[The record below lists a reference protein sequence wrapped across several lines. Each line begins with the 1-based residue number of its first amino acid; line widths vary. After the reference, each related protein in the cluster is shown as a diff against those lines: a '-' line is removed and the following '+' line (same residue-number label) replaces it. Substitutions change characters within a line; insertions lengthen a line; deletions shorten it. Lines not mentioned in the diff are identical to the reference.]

1 MQVNQISRPGGHEGR
16 KRGIMILQD
25 VKKIAQMAV
34 AQTMGHEYMEQN
46 GYLTEI
52 PAEKLADVGRDI
64 TDSSMSTEKFTKAL
78 SVIMARRE
86 SYVDRF
92 NPMYLDI
99 MIEREEWGGYI
110 ERDYIDFADIMDDPV
125 MNLEDGKDYSA
136 IEHKFYKPKV
146 SSKIFEEGKS
156 IMIPMSYQRAA
167 LTEAFN
173 SYDSMNSFLSKIR
186 QKTSD
191 TLKFALDRFAG
202 VLVECGIAI
211 SEKATKTSIH
221 LLTEAKAAGIVA
233 NEVTSADAEKLLN
246 NKDFLL
252 FVLRRMSQVRS
263 NMLVPSVAYNNQNL
277 AVQSDRNIM
286 YLNTWLSRAIQF
298 GIYSAA
304 FNKEDVTIV
313 YKELPMWQAS
323 KATAASET
331 LFDYA
336 TSTTVSFAADTTN
349 KLGIGTDAV
358 KIENVIGFLF
368 DWRAI
373 GICVF
378 KEYATSNYTACGDF
392 WNEFTHSLTNQI
404 VDSTFPMVAF
414 ILD

>member
-1 MQVNQISRPGGHEGR
+1 
-16 KRGIMILQD
+16 
-25 VKKIAQMAV
+25 
-34 AQTMGHEYMEQN
+34 
-46 GYLTEI
+46 
-52 PAEKLADVGRDI
+52 
-64 TDSSMSTEKFTKAL
+64 
-78 SVIMARRE
+78 
-86 SYVDRF
+86 
-92 NPMYLDI
+92 
-99 MIEREEWGGYI
+99 
-110 ERDYIDFADIMDDPV
+110 
-125 MNLEDGKDYSA
+125 MNA
-136 IEHKFYKPKV
+136 
-146 SSKIFEEGKS
+146 
-156 IMIPMSYQRAA
+156 
-167 LTEAFN
+167 
-173 SYDSMNSFLSKIR
+173 FLSKIR
-186 QKTSD
+186 QKTRD
-191 TLKFALDRFAG
+191 TLKFALDRYAG
-202 VLVECGIAI
+202 ILVECGIAI
-211 SEKATKTSIH
+211 SDKATKTAVH
-221 LLTEAKAAGIVA
+221 LLTEAKAEGIVA
-233 NEVTSADAEKLLN
+233 AETTSADAEKLLN

-304 FNKEDVTIV
+304 FNRDDVTIE
-313 YKELPMWQAS
+313 YKEIPMWQAS
-323 KATAASET
+323 KAAAASET

-368 DWRAI
+368 DYRAI
-373 GICVF
+373 GMCIF

-392 WNEFTHSLTNQI
+392 WNEFTHSLTNQL